1 MTEDRF
7 SILLGETQ
15 KFCRAVG
22 LHKDLIL
29 EIWRES
35 SDWAFILKIDALL
48 ETAAKEIIAKGLKIE
63 LAKIV
68 ADKEGLKDFIY
79 ALPMSGRTSIVSLLK
94 IAQCSDDE
102 ISFIESVR
110 KLRNAFAHNIKNA
123 DASSISIILNH
134 KEKSRLIKFLCA
146 IEKYDEADLVK
157 TFESD
162 GGQLRFGIL
171 DGAMRFLM
179 LGYHVALK

>member
-1 MTEDRF
+1 VSDDRF
-7 SILLGETQ
+7 SFLLGETQ
-15 KFCRAVG
+15 KFCKIVG
-22 LHKDLIL
+22 LHEDLIL
-29 EIWRES
+29 EIWREG
-35 SDWAFILKIDALL
+35 SDWAFILKIDAIL
-48 ETAAKEIIAKGLKIE
+48 ETAAKEIITKGLKIE

-94 IAQCSDDE
+94 VAKCSDEE
-102 ISFIESVR
+102 INFIESVR
-110 KLRNAFAHNIKNA
+110 KLRNAFAHNIRNV
-123 DASSISIILNH
+123 DASLLSIILNH

-146 IEKYDEADLVK
+146 IENYDEADLIK

-171 DGAMRFLM
+171 DSAMRFLT